1 VSLALALALV
11 GVGILLLGGGG
22 ELLVRGAISLAR
34 IARVPPAVIGLTIV
48 AMGTSLPELVVS
60 LVAGVGGQPDVAVGN
75 VVGSNIFNVGVIVGF
90 AALLL
95 PLTVRG
101 NAVRLEWPFMFVTSF
116 LALLLARDGLVDRLE
131 GGFFTVSLAFFTTYV
146 VRLART
152 QVRAEEARA
161 LEREVDALSARGRM
175 RGAVVDLGLVAIG
188 LAVLVVGARV
198 LVGGAVAIAEQA
210 GASERVIGLT
220 IVAGGTSLP
229 ELATSAVAAARRQ
242 ADIALANVIGSNIF
256 NILGI
261 LGVAALVRPVSV
273 APALVTSDM
282 WWMLAFSLVLLPMML
297 RGMRISRREGATL
310 LAGYG
315 VYLWLLVSSSDG

>member
-1 VSLALALALV
+1 VSLSLALALV
-11 GVGILLLGGGG
+11 GAGILLLGGGG

-95 PLTVRG
+95 PLAVRG

-131 GGFFTVSLAFFTTYV
+131 GGFFAVSLALFTTYV

-161 LEREVDALSARGRM
+161 LEREVDALSAKGRM

-210 GASERVIGLT
+210 GVSERVIGLT

-261 LGVAALVRPVSV
+261 LGVAALVRPLSV

-315 VYLWLLVSSSDG
+315 VYLWLLV

>member
-1 VSLALALALV
+1 VSLSLALALV
-11 GVGILLLGGGG
+11 GAGILLLGGGG

-95 PLTVRG
+95 PLAVRG

-131 GGFFTVSLAFFTTYV
+131 GGFFAVSLALFTTYV

-161 LEREVDALSARGRM
+161 LEREVDALSAKGRM

-198 LVGGAVAIAEQA
+198 LVGGAVAIAERA
-210 GASERVIGLT
+210 GVSERVIGLT

-261 LGVAALVRPVSV
+261 LGVAALVRPLSV

-315 VYLWLLVSSSDG
+315 VYLWLLV

>member
-1 VSLALALALV
+1 VSLSLALALV
-11 GVGILLLGGGG
+11 GAGILLLGGGG

-95 PLTVRG
+95 PLAVRG

-131 GGFFTVSLAFFTTYV
+131 GGFFAVSLALFTTYV

-161 LEREVDALSARGRM
+161 LEREVDALSAKGRM

-210 GASERVIGLT
+210 G
-220 IVAGGTSLP
+220 
-229 ELATSAVAAARRQ
+229 
-242 ADIALANVIGSNIF
+242 
-256 NILGI
+256 
-261 LGVAALVRPVSV
+261 VS
-273 APALVTSDM
+273 
-282 WWMLAFSLVLLPMML
+282 
-297 RGMRISRREGATL
+297 
-310 LAGYG
+310 
-315 VYLWLLVSSSDG
+315 

>member
-1 VSLALALALV
+1 
-11 GVGILLLGGGG
+11 
-22 ELLVRGAISLAR
+22 
-34 IARVPPAVIGLTIV
+34 
-48 AMGTSLPELVVS
+48 MGTSLPELVVS

-95 PLTVRG
+95 PLAVRG

-261 LGVAALVRPVSV
+261 LGVAALVRPLSV

-297 RGMRISRREGATL
+297 RGMRISRREGTTL

-315 VYLWLLVSSSDG
+315 VYLWLLV

>member
-1 VSLALALALV
+1 
-11 GVGILLLGGGG
+11 
-22 ELLVRGAISLAR
+22 
-34 IARVPPAVIGLTIV
+34 
-48 AMGTSLPELVVS
+48 
-60 LVAGVGGQPDVAVGN
+60 
-75 VVGSNIFNVGVIVGF
+75 
-90 AALLL
+90 
-95 PLTVRG
+95 
-101 NAVRLEWPFMFVTSF
+101 
-116 LALLLARDGLVDRLE
+116 
-131 GGFFTVSLAFFTTYV
+131 
-146 VRLART
+146 
-152 QVRAEEARA
+152 
-161 LEREVDALSARGRM
+161 M
-175 RGAVVDLGLVAIG
+175 RGAAVDLGLVAIG

-198 LVGGAVAIAEQA
+198 LVGGAVAIAERA
-210 GASERVIGLT
+210 GVSERVIGLT

-261 LGVAALVRPVSV
+261 LGVAALVRPLSV

-315 VYLWLLVSSSDG
+315 VYLWLLV

>member
-1 VSLALALALV
+1 VSLSLALALV
-11 GVGILLLGGGG
+11 GAGILLLGGGG

-95 PLTVRG
+95 PLAVRG

-131 GGFFTVSLAFFTTYV
+131 GGFFAVSLALFTTYV

-161 LEREVDALSARGRM
+161 LEREVDALSAQGRM

-210 GASERVIGLT
+210 GVSERVIGLT

-261 LGVAALVRPVSV
+261 LGVAALVRPLSV

-315 VYLWLLVSSSDG
+315 VYLWLLV